1 MCEGVNDNIDCH
13 IQAGH
18 EPIDAGAVVELA
30 TTEACSYVL
39 VVPQCLYGNLVSRL
53 EPGLAESALLLQAL
67 IEVRSMDLTIFF
79 FHRAPATHGSIG
91 KVPGPSDDIL
101 TPRHTPAPIINL

>member
-1 MCEGVNDNIDCH
+1 LAPQGPAFTSHGD

-79 FHRAPATHGSIG
+79 FTELLPHM
-91 KVPGPSDDIL
+91 GP
-101 TPRHTPAPIINL
+101 